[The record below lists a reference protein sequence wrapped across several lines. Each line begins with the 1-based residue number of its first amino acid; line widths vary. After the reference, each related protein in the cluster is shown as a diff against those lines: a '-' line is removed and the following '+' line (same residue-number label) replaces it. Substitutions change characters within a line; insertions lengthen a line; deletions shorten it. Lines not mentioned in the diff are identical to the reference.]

1 MTRFV
6 TCNYDVVTIEVDV
19 WTVGNAF
26 RLDEKPMAPSISM
39 LTLATLVM
47 AFTPALHA
55 DTTVVLGHVER
66 DLTGDGK
73 PEILRV
79 VGVGPSIYDLA
90 VTFTI
95 ESAGKTI
102 YRNEMERM
110 TRTVGFDAGRH
121 VISEEQH
128 LIRIKEFGQSFFSEK
143 KFMRPQEYVEYL
155 RAHARRHIADIPN
168 LIDRQASDTVPGSV
182 IWEGMLNSPITIFTF
197 SPGGD
202 GIEAIGWH
210 APAGRFY
217 ELLSCC

>member
-1 MTRFV
+1 
-6 TCNYDVVTIEVDV
+6 
-19 WTVGNAF
+19 
-26 RLDEKPMAPSISM
+26 MAPSRFFM
-39 LTLATLVM
+39 LTLATLLM
-47 AFTPALHA
+47 ALTSGLRA
-55 DTTVVLGHVER
+55 DTTVVLGHAER

-79 VGVGPSIYDLA
+79 VGVGPSIYDLG

-102 YRNEMERM
+102 YRYDMGRM

-121 VISEEQH
+121 VVSEEQH
-128 LIRIKEFGQSFFSEK
+128 RVRIKEFGQWFFDEK
-143 KFMRPQEYVEYL
+143 KFMRPQEYVEFL
-155 RAHARRHIADIPN
+155 RVHAREHIADIPN
-168 LIDRQASDTVPGSV
+168 LIDRQASDAVPGSV

-202 GIEAIGWH
+202 TIEAIGWH